1 MNTAI
6 VAAVLVIALCAA
18 CAACCGYV
26 LVIAFGVP
34 SLPAVIITALL
45 AVGMFMALVL
55 AATEEDNE

>member
-1 MNTAI
+1 MFDVVLI
-6 VAAVLVIALCAA
+6 VAVCAAA

-45 AVGMFMALVL
+45 AVGMFMAL

>member
-1 MNTAI
+1 M
-6 VAAVLVIALCAA
+6 VDAVLVIALCAAA

>member
-34 SLPAVIITALL
+34 SLPAVIIAALL
-45 AVGMFMALVL
+45 AVGMFMAL

>member
-1 MNTAI
+1 MFDVVLI
-6 VAAVLVIALCAA
+6 VAVCAAA

>member
-1 MNTAI
+1 M
-6 VAAVLVIALCAA
+6 VDAVLVIALCAAA

-45 AVGMFMALVL
+45 AVGMFMAL

>member
-1 MNTAI
+1 MFDVVLI
-6 VAAVLVIALCAA
+6 VAVCAAA

-26 LVIAFGVP
+26 LVLAFGMP
-34 SLPAVIITALL
+34 TLPAIILTALL